1 MTKLLTFISLIAL
14 SNVGATQDIVISNAR
29 IIDGSGGTLQQ
40 GTIVVSDGRIVSIS
54 AGGLTAPAGAKE
66 IDARG
71 MTVMPGFIDAH
82 RHIMGSPGQEAMQW
96 LEEQGPANMQAWLN
110 AGFTTILS
118 AGDDVEGI
126 LELQRRLREGEII
139 GPRLITS
146 GRANSFGTPEEAR
159 AAVQRA
165 AAAGV
170 DSIKTVFQTTP
181 AGNEAETLAAIV
193 DEAKR
198 QGLPCIV
205 HVTAVPDMI
214 TAVELGVTRL
224 VHTPHT
230 GTLDGTQGARMV
242 AEAGIPVTS
251 TLGVYVPRFDE
262 ENIGRVAPGGR
273 PAVMIPINLAR
284 GGQGPVNA
292 RLLWDAGVVYGYG
305 TDTRYSPKDSL
316 AHELRPLRLFFSPRD
331 IVTMLTKNAAAG
343 VGLSNDIGTLEV
355 GKLAD
360 IVILDGDPL
369 TDTTA
374 LLRIRLVIKSG
385 KIVVDNR

>member
-1 MTKLLTFISLIAL
+1 MWTVVF
-14 SNVGATQDIVISNAR
+14 
-29 IIDGSGGTLQQ
+29 GGTH
-40 GTIVVSDGRIVSIS
+40 
-54 AGGLTAPAGAKE
+54 GLLVLLF
-66 IDARG
+66 
-71 MTVMPGFIDAH
+71 TVLK
-82 RHIMGSPGQEAMQW
+82 S
-96 LEEQGPANMQAWLN
+96 
-110 AGFTTILS
+110 
-118 AGDDVEGI
+118 
-126 LELQRRLREGEII
+126 
-139 GPRLITS
+139 
-146 GRANSFGTPEEAR
+146 
-159 AAVQRA
+159 
-165 AAAGV
+165 GV
-170 DSIKTVFQTTP
+170 DAIKTVFQTTP
-181 AGNEAETLAAIV
+181 DGNEAETLAAIV